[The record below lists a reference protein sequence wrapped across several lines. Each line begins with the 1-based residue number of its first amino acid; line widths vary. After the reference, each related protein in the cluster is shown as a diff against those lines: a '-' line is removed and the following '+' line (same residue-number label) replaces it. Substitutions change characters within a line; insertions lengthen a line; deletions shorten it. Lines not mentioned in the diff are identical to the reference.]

1 MASSWV
7 VPGGGTGSVNFTNTG
22 LGYDGTN
29 LLIGDFDN
37 GRIVKTTL
45 DGTYV
50 GQIALAGAPA
60 GSTQGVA
67 YDSSDGTYWVGT
79 RAATNGTL
87 RRYNSAGALQQTI
100 SPGLGV
106 SGPNGVAY
114 DAVNDRVLA
123 AWSDGVIR
131 SYNATSGVLVET
143 ITISGHPA
151 GSVVDGITL
160 DPTSPSTVIWG
171 TFDGDSTGVVEATPA
186 YLYQINR
193 STGAVSSGVV
203 IPSSVEGIAFTS
215 ASDLYLCCDQG
226 FHLGASSGNRVWKID
241 PATGD
246 PSGVSSTQ
254 YASGSFTL
262 NTSTGKQVIAGLGFA
277 PKMVILWGSIAGSG
291 GTELACLGVADS
303 SGGQWAMSVRN
314 AQGVSPSNTERD
326 WSQLYCFTT
335 TAGDG
340 SGINISAKWG
350 SITHDGFALQVTTA
364 GGSRRIHYL
373 AIGGSA
379 VEAKVG
385 AFDMTTSAGT
395 QAVTGVGFTPK
406 LVLFSAGTDSTT
418 EGFSG
423 SNTRFALGA
432 MTAAAQWCMTSFGQ
446 DNLNP
451 SDEQGVGR
459 TDAALVRIGNA
470 LTTTMLAARSSLDA
484 DGFTINKSTA
494 PGANL
499 RCGYAALGGAGL
511 LAEATAFNQPT
522 STGAQAVTGIG
533 FQPEAELFVSAG
545 RAANTTPTGSTRS
558 IVGAAISSSNRRV
571 MWTGA
576 VDNLAT
582 TQTGYLNNET
592 SAITHATPGAG
603 SPTTAAV
610 ADFVSQDADGFTL
623 NWTSADATARQNF
636 AIAFGSVAVSDATAP
651 TLTGSIS
658 AVLVSNTSY
667 TLTCPAAS
675 DAVGVSGYQYQLN
688 AEGWVTIGGGG
699 RSVTVTGRTPGATD
713 TVQMRAFDA
722 ATNYSD
728 ALSTS
733 VTLDDGSTTPPP
745 ATTAATGV
753 LPINLGLTSAGA
765 LVIWA

>member
-22 LGYDGTN
+22 LAYDGTN
-29 LLIGDFDN
+29 LLIGDYDN

-50 GQIALAGAPA
+50 SQIALAGAPA
-60 GSTQGVA
+60 SSTQGVA
-67 YDSSDGTYWVGT
+67 YDSSDSTYWVGT

-87 RRYNSAGALQQTI
+87 RRYNASGVLQQTI

-114 DAVNDRVLA
+114 DAANDRVLA
-123 AWSDGVIR
+123 AWGDGLIR
-131 SYNATSGVLVET
+131 SYNASTGALVET
-143 ITISGHPA
+143 ITISGNPA

-171 TFDGDSTGVVEATPA
+171 TFDGDGTGVVEATPA

-193 STGAVSSGVV
+193 STGAVSAGVV
-203 IPSSVEGIAFTS
+203 IPSSAEGIAFTS
-215 ASDLYLCCDQG
+215 ATDLYYCADQG
-226 FHLGASSGNRVWKID
+226 FHLGAASGNRVWKID
-241 PATGD
+241 PTTGHPD
-246 PSGVSSTQ
+246 EVSTAQ

-291 GTELACLGVADS
+291 NTELASLGVADS
-303 SGGQWAMSVRN
+303 GGGQWAMSVRN
-314 AQGVSPSNTERD
+314 APGVGPSNAERD

-335 TAGDG
+335 TSGTG
-340 SGINISAKWG
+340 SGVAASAKWG
-350 SITHDGFALQVTTA
+350 SITHDGFALQVTT
-364 GGSRRIHYL
+364 GGATRRIHYL
-373 AIGGSA
+373 AIGGSDVDA
-379 VEAKVG
+379 RVG
-385 AFDMTTSAGT
+385 AFDMTTSAGA
-395 QAVTGVGFTPK
+395 QAVTGIGFLPK
-406 LVLFSAGTDSTT
+406 LVLLSAGTDSTT

-423 SNTRFALGA
+423 SNTRFGFGA

-446 DNLNP
+446 DNANP

-484 DGFTINKSTA
+484 DGFTISKSTA
-494 PGANL
+494 PGANI
-499 RCGYAALGGAGL
+499 RCGYAALGGDGL
-511 LAEATAFNQPT
+511 LAELTAFNQPT
-522 STGAQAVTGIG
+522 SLATQAVTGIG
-533 FQPEAELFVSAG
+533 FQPSAELFVSAG
-545 RAANTTPTGSTRS
+545 RVASTTPTGSARNV
-558 IVGAAISSSNRRV
+558 IGAAISSSNRRV
-571 MWTGA
+571 MWSGA
-576 VDNLAT
+576 ADALAFT
-582 TQTGYLNNET
+582 ETGYINNET
-592 SAITHATPGAG
+592 SAITHASPGSL
-603 SPTTAAV
+603 SPTVAAV
-610 ADFVSQDADGFTL
+610 ADFVTQDTDGFTL

-636 AIAFGSVAVSDATAP
+636 VIAFGSVPVADSTAP
-651 TLTGSIS
+651 TLTGSIT
-658 AVLVSNTSY
+658 AVLVSSTSY
-667 TLTCPAAS
+667 TITCPAAS
-675 DAVGVSGYQYQLN
+675 DAVGVTGYQYQLN
-688 AEGWVTIGGGG
+688 AEGWVTISGGA

-722 ATNYSD
+722 ATNSSD

-733 VTLDDGSTTPPP
+733 VTLDDGSTTTPP
-745 ATTAATGV
+745 ATTTTAST